1 MNGEVLLP
9 VALFAAWTPEAVAPP
24 PGGLSV
30 TDGTVVGG
38 SVNGAGGAPPQSRL
52 LNSMN

>member
-1 MNGEVLLP
+1 MNGKVLLP
-9 VALFAAWTPEAVAPP
+9 VALFAAWTPETIAPL

-30 TDGTVVGG
+30 TDGTVVGS
-38 SVNGAGGAPPQSRL
+38 SVKGAEEAPPQSRL